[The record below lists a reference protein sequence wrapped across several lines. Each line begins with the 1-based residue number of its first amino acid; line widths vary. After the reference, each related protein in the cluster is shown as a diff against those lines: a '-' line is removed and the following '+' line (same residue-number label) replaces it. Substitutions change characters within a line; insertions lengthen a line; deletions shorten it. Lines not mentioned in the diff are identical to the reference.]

1 MDFPI
6 PATVTPMPEP
16 LAYDSEAKIVINNA
30 YPYSTPDLSLRTAG
44 ELSRAWRD
52 NITDSALLKKKRIE
66 VENVKEY
73 LVENYDEL
81 EEHADEI
88 AKLLGLTLEKSVE
101 VTFQVEITATIS
113 LPIGKDFRDLSEYD
127 FEVSI
132 ESSDSDVDVEGYD
145 STINRMTED

>member
-16 LAYDSEAKIVINNA
+16 LAYDSEAKIVINQSPA
-30 YPYSTPDLSLRTAG
+30 YYSQDLSLRTAG

-52 NITDSALLKKKRIE
+52 SITDSALLKKKRIE

-81 EEHADEI
+81 EEHATEI
-88 AKLLGLTLEKSVE
+88 AKLLGITLEKTIE
-101 VTFQVEITATIS
+101 VTFQVEISATIT
-113 LPIGKDFRDLSEYD
+113 LPIGKDFDDLSEYD

-132 ESSDSDVDVEGYD
+132 ESTDSDVDVEGYD